1 MVVGRNGWLVADP
14 IAFRDRRSMPRRV
27 RQGHNPWYDLLKIV
41 ALIVGLA
48 LILYM
53 LIEDVVMLLL

>member
-1 MVVGRNGWLVADP
+1 
-14 IAFRDRRSMPRRV
+14 MPRRV